1 MWLILHFADRVLTEA
16 FHSPVKC
23 RYLIQYQ
30 KKMLQ
35 WAVYK
40 GRGAFTVLLSKLV
53 SIVSLSVQWL
63 LTYKSGCTVNYKILR
78 TSMFIHTTSTIC
90 PINHSRLTIQMLS
103 SVCVSASPVLM
114 TQLILEASSP
124 TDRIWVIW
132 NWPRGNFFNAWL
144 HAYFL

>member
-1 MWLILHFADRVLTEA
+1 
-16 FHSPVKC
+16 
-23 RYLIQYQ
+23 
-30 KKMLQ
+30 MLQ
-35 WAVYK
+35 WAVHK
-40 GRGAFTVLLSKLV
+40 GRGDFTVLLSKLV

-114 TQLILEASSP
+114 TQLIWRPLLPQTEFGSFEI
-124 TDRIWVIW
+124 DHVEIFLMCGCMLI
-132 NWPRGNFFNAWL
+132 FFNVRHL
-144 HAYFL
+144 INY